1 MSDPK
6 SSSLSPNQCRKRAMD
21 ALARREHGFD
31 ELVDKLCDRGFEP
44 EVVVAELSRLR
55 EEGLQSDKRF
65 AEAFVSSR
73 FRQGKG
79 PQRIRAELRAKR
91 LSDALVDEALRN
103 GGFDWGAL
111 ARDVRVRKY
120 GEAVPETFE
129 LKAKQMRFLT
139 YRGFSQEQ
147 ISVAMS

>member
-44 EVVVAELSRLR
+44 EIVVAELSRLR

-91 LSDALVDEALRN
+91 LSDALVDEALRD

>member
-1 MSDPK
+1 MSDPD

-55 EEGLQSDKRF
+55 EEGLQSDRRF

-91 LSDALVDEALRN
+91 LSDGLVDEALRESE
-103 GGFDWGAL
+103 FDWGAL

>member
-1 MSDPK
+1 
-6 SSSLSPNQCRKRAMD
+6 MD

-55 EEGLQSDKRF
+55 EEGLQSDRRF

-91 LSDALVDEALRN
+91 LGDALVDAALRESE
-103 GGFDWGAL
+103 FDWGAL

>member
-55 EEGLQSDKRF
+55 EEGLQSDRRF

-91 LSDALVDEALRN
+91 LSDALVDDALRDSE
-103 GGFDWGAL
+103 FDWGAL

-120 GEAVPETFE
+120 GEAVPENFE

>member
-1 MSDPK
+1 
-6 SSSLSPNQCRKRAMD
+6 MD

-55 EEGLQSDKRF
+55 EEGLQSDRRF

-91 LSDALVDEALRN
+91 LSDGLVDEALRESE
-103 GGFDWGAL
+103 FDWGAL

>member
-1 MSDPK
+1 
-6 SSSLSPNQCRKRAMD
+6 MD

-55 EEGLQSDKRF
+55 EEGLQSDRRF

-91 LSDALVDEALRN
+91 VSDGLVDEALRESE
-103 GGFDWGAL
+103 FDWGAL

>member
-1 MSDPK
+1 
-6 SSSLSPNQCRKRAMD
+6 MD

-55 EEGLQSDKRF
+55 EEGLQSDRRF

-91 LSDALVDEALRN
+91 LSDALVDDALRDSE
-103 GGFDWGAL
+103 FDWGAL

-120 GEAVPETFE
+120 GEAVPENFE